1 MMWTSEPPDYRL
13 AAEEGVLGQSDPRP
27 EFSFGLSRF
36 YFSFTF
42 SSGRPW
48 GISPMPFEPPRLRF
62 RQQAR
67 TFIRFVEIH
76 DQVLK
81 LIRRTRDVLEQP
93 VPDTFLGRKTQE
105 PLPEQE

>member
-1 MMWTSEPPDYRL
+1 
-13 AAEEGVLGQSDPRP
+13 
-27 EFSFGLSRF
+27 
-36 YFSFTF
+36 
-42 SSGRPW
+42 
-48 GISPMPFEPPRLRF
+48 MPFEPPRLRF

-76 DQVLK
+76 DQLLK

-105 PLPEQE
+105 PFPEQE